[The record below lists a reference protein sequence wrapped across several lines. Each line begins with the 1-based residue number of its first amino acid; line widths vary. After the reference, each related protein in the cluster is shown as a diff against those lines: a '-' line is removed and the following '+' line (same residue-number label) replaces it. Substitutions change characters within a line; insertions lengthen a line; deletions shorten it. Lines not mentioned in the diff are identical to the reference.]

1 MLKAAIIGSGN
12 VAEHLAPALKKGGYD
27 ITQVYTRNRNSGKEL
42 AKKSGADLI
51 HSFEEISP
59 ENQIIFICVSDHS
72 IAEVAS
78 SIPKGEYIVIHT
90 SGSTSLAI
98 LKQAHKNC
106 GVFYPLQTFTKGIK
120 TDWKKI
126 PICIEGS
133 NKSITEKLEEIAKKI
148 GGPIHKINSK
158 KRQQIH
164 LAAVF
169 ANNFSNACYNMAA
182 TLLSKNKID
191 FKILQPLI
199 DQTALKTH
207 FSTPQQLQTGP
218 ARRNDQKVIK
228 EHLALL
234 NEDKEL
240 ANVYKQISK
249 YIGHHHS
256 ND

>member
-1 MLKAAIIGSGN
+1 M
-12 VAEHLAPALKKGGYD
+12 
-27 ITQVYTRNRNSGKEL
+27 
-42 AKKSGADLI
+42 
-51 HSFEEISP
+51 
-59 ENQIIFICVSDHS
+59 SDHS
-72 IAEVAS
+72 IAEVAGN
-78 SIPKGEYIVIHT
+78 IPKGKYIVLHT
-90 SGSTSLAI
+90 SGSTSLET
-98 LKQAHKNC
+98 LKQFHRQC

-133 NKSITEKLEEIAKKI
+133 NKSVVEKLQAVAENF

-158 KRQQIH
+158 KRQQLH

-191 FKILQPLI
+191 FKILIPLI

-218 ARRNDQKVIK
+218 ARRDDQKIIK
-228 EHLALL
+228 EHLTLL
-234 NEDKEL
+234 NDDKEL
-240 ANVYKQISK
+240 ANVYKQISQ
-249 YIGHHHS
+249 YIRHHHKK
-256 ND
+256 D

>member
-12 VAEHLAPALKKGGYD
+12 VAEHLAPALKKGGYK

-42 AKKSGADLI
+42 TKKTGAVLI
-51 HSFEEISP
+51 HSFEEISN
-59 ENQIIFICVSDHS
+59 ENQIVFICVSDHS

-78 SIPKGEYIVIHT
+78 NIPIGNYIVVHT
-90 SGSTSLAI
+90 SGSTHLDI
-98 LKQAHKNC
+98 LKQYHKKC

-133 NKSITEKLEEIAKKI
+133 NKAITDKLEEIAENI
-148 GGPIHKINSK
+148 GGPIYKINSK

-182 TLLSKNKID
+182 TLLMKNKVD
-191 FKILQPLI
+191 FKILLPLI

-228 EHLALL
+228 EHLTLL

-249 YIGHHHS
+249 YIVHHHS

>member
-1 MLKAAIIGSGN
+1 MLKVAIIGSGN
-12 VAEHLAPALKKGGYD
+12 VAGHLAPALKKGGYE
-27 ITQVYTRNRNSGKEL
+27 ITQVYTRKQNSGKEL
-42 AKKSGADLI
+42 VKKTGAALI

-59 ENQIIFICVSDHS
+59 ENEIIFICVSDYS

-78 SIPKGEYIVIHT
+78 NIPKGNYIVVHT
-90 SGSTSLAI
+90 SGSTHIDI
-98 LKQAHKNC
+98 LKQAHKKS
-106 GVFYPLQTFTKGIK
+106 GVFYPLQTFTKEIK

-133 NKSITEKLEEIAKKI
+133 SKTITEKLEKVAKNI
-148 GGPIHKINSK
+148 GGPIYKINSK

-169 ANNFSNACYNMAA
+169 ANNFSNACYTMAA
-182 TLLSKNKID
+182 TLLSKSRVD
-191 FKILQPLI
+191 FKILLPLI

-218 ARRNDQKVIK
+218 ARRNDQKVMK

-234 NEDKEL
+234 NENKEL

-249 YIGHHHS
+249 YIVHHHS